1 MKPSLFVLFS
11 FLFLTFPLFSY
22 HDCLNDEN
30 ITEACIRELFKAN
43 EFALAASHID
53 KAEFASKTDSTIL
66 KIELFMKLAR
76 YDETEK
82 LINTLPNDIRN
93 TLYYKMILVKTFI
106 ARKRFNQALEIID
119 EIKSSYQIYYLFSD
133 LECIKG
139 DIALYRKQYDSA
151 IEFYDR
157 CLDAQD
163 NGAAAFNR
171 ILALEKNGEPQVT
184 FLKDYV
190 EYMDSYGSLSWKNQV
205 VERLVKLKKSKGVPN
220 SSSPYYVRWLSIMR
234 RENRLSQFFSD
245 EYMTLPYPANLE
257 IADYLMSKKRYSDAL
272 KMLDDA
278 VSKQTKAN
286 DAKYKL
292 VNKKYRV
299 LNQAGRETEAAD
311 FLLKSSD
318 EFAGT
323 QKDRMKFLSAL
334 VYFENGMAE
343 KSKEI
348 LGGIVAMKQNSKYFM
363 LSLYKLGLIYL
374 FEGNDLYA
382 FTMWSEFLLSEKMNY
397 DKFVD
402 GKGSYEAIT
411 GLTALLD
418 RINGYCA
425 ALSDVNFKCSVD
437 ENGISE
443 SVSSFISYYDFTYFH
458 IIERDEFKKKPDF
471 SNVSATSQK
480 WLANKAGTGATK
492 EEFIDSLGQ
501 LPPKI
506 KKREPA
512 FMIDLFLKA
521 DDFDGV
527 EFYVDMMRIYTSYN
541 EAKHAKNA
549 SSMKIPMPEAQII
562 DEFSSNYKDIL
573 SKIHLVYNKFF
584 KKTAK
589 VTSYYY
595 NQLSPDLTYSPHYGK
610 KEEWRLLYPT
620 PYLEVVLKLAGE
632 FNVPVQLIYS
642 IMRAE
647 TYYRESL
654 SSNVGALGLMQIM
667 PQTFEKISKFGGIK
681 IKDPMDPYDSMKA
694 SVWYLSKLLKRFDN
708 NLIAATAAYNAGPHN
723 VSDWISRYGGK
734 EAYLFVEMIP
744 FKETRDYVKKVMRF
758 YMIYS
763 YIYEDEF
770 FNVGLNGVY
779 DVNENR
785 DVVNF

>member
-1 MKPSLFVLFS
+1 MKPSFFLLFS
-11 FLFLTFPLFSY
+11 FLFTFPLFSY
-22 HDCLNDEN
+22 HDCLNDEK
-30 ITEACIRELFKAN
+30 ITEICIRELFRAN
-43 EFALAASHID
+43 EFSLAASHID
-53 KAEFASKTDSTIL
+53 KAEFASKTDYTIL
-66 KIELFMKLAR
+66 KTELFLKLAK

-82 LINTLPNDIRN
+82 LISSLPNDIKN
-93 TLYYKMILVKTFI
+93 TLYYKMILVKTFL

-119 EIKSSYQIYYLFSD
+119 EIKTSYPVYYLFGD
-133 LECIKG
+133 LECVKG

-171 ILALEKNGEPQVT
+171 ILALEKNSGPQAVL
-184 FLKDYV
+184 LKDYV
-190 EYMDSYGSLSWKNQV
+190 EYIDSYGSLSWKNQI
-205 VERLVKLKKSKGVPN
+205 VERLVRLKKNSNVPN
-220 SSSPYYVRWLSIMR
+220 SGSPYYVRWLSIMR
-234 RENRLSQFFSD
+234 RENKLSQFFND
-245 EYMTLPYPANLE
+245 EYIALPYPANLE
-257 IADYLMSKKRYSDAL
+257 TADYLVSVKRYSDAL
-272 KMLDDA
+272 KMLDEA
-278 VSKQTKAN
+278 ISKQTKVN
-286 DAKYKL
+286 DTKYKL
-292 VNKKYRV
+292 VNKKYRI
-299 LNQAGRETEAAD
+299 LNLAGRETEAAD
-311 FLLKSSD
+311 FLLKSSE
-318 EFAGT
+318 EFSGT
-323 QKDRMKFLSAL
+323 QKDRMKFLAAL
-334 VYFENGMAE
+334 VYFENGMSE

-348 LGGIVAMKQNSKYFM
+348 LGGIVSAGQTSKYFM

-382 FTMWSEFLLSEKMNY
+382 FTMWSEFLLSGKVNY
-397 DKFVD
+397 DKFID

-411 GLTALLD
+411 GLTSLLD

-425 ALSDVNFKCSVD
+425 ALSDMNFKCSVD
-437 ENGISE
+437 ENGIPE
-443 SVSSFISYYDFTYFH
+443 SVNSFISYYDFTYFH
-458 IIERDEFKKKPDF
+458 IIENEEFKKRPDF
-471 SNVSATSQK
+471 SNVSATSAK
-480 WLANKAGTGATK
+480 WLSNRVEIFASK
-492 EEFIDSLGQ
+492 EEFIEALAQ
-501 LPPKI
+501 LQAKI

-512 FMIDLFLKA
+512 VMIDIFLKA
-521 DDFDGV
+521 DNLDGV
-527 EFYVDMMRIYTSYN
+527 EFYVDMMRNYLTYN
-541 EAKHAKNA
+541 ESKHSKNA
-549 SSMKIPMPEAQII
+549 VAMKIKMPETEVF
-562 DEFSSNYKDIL
+562 DEFSSNYREIL

-584 KKTAK
+584 NKTAK

-595 NQLSPDLTYSPHYGK
+595 NQLSSELTYSPHYGK

-620 PYLEVVLKLAGE
+620 PYLEDVLKLAGE

-681 IKDPMDPYDSMKA
+681 IKDPMNPYDSMKA

-770 FNVGLNGVY
+770 FNVGLNGTY
-779 DVNENR
+779 NVNEMQ

>member
-30 ITEACIRELFKAN
+30 VTEACIRELFKAN

-234 RENRLSQFFSD
+234 RENRLSQFFTD
-245 EYMTLPYPANLE
+245 EYLTLPFPANLE
-257 IADYLMSKKRYSDAL
+257 IADYLISAKRYSDAL

-278 VSKQTKAN
+278 ISKQTKAN

-512 FMIDLFLKA
+512 QMIDLFLKA

-770 FNVGLNGVY
+770 FNVGLNGIY

>member
-1 MKPSLFVLFS
+1 MKPSIFVLFS
-11 FLFLTFPLFSY
+11 VLFLTFPLFSY
-22 HDCLNDEN
+22 NDCLNEEQ
-30 ITEACIRELFKAN
+30 ITENCIRDLFKAG

-53 KAEFASKTDSTIL
+53 KAEFASKTDYTIL
-66 KIELFMKLAR
+66 KIELLVKLAR

-82 LINTLPNDIRN
+82 LINSLPNDVKN
-93 TLYYKMILVKTFI
+93 TLYYKVMLVKTFA

-119 EIKSSYQIYYLFSD
+119 EIKSSYPLYYLFSD
-133 LECIKG
+133 LECLKG
-139 DIALYRKQYDSA
+139 DVALYRKQYDSA
-151 IEFYDR
+151 IEFYDK

-163 NGAAAFNR
+163 NGVAAFNR

-190 EYMDSYGSLSWKNQV
+190 EYMDSYGSLSWKSPIV
-205 VERLVKLKKSKGVPN
+205 DRLVKLKKNKGVPN

-234 RENRLSQFFSD
+234 RENKLSQFFTD
-245 EYMTLPYPANLE
+245 EYLTLPFPANLE
-257 IADYLMSKKRYSDAL
+257 IADYLISAKRYSDAL

-278 VSKQTKAN
+278 ISKQTKAN

-299 LNQAGRETEAAD
+299 LNQAGREIEAAD

-334 VYFENGMAE
+334 VYFENGMSE

-382 FTMWSEFLLSEKMNY
+382 FTMWSEFLLSEKINY

-402 GKGSYEAIT
+402 GKGSFEAIS

-471 SNVSATSQK
+471 SNVSSTSQK
-480 WLANKAGTGATK
+480 WISNKAEIGATK
-492 EEFIDSLGQ
+492 EEFIEAVSQ
-501 LPPKI
+501 LHPKI

-512 FMIDLFLKA
+512 FMIDIFLKA
-521 DDFDGV
+521 DDLDGV

-541 EAKHAKNA
+541 ESKHAKNA

-562 DEFSSNYKDIL
+562 DEFSSNYKEIL
-573 SKIHLVYNKFF
+573 SQIHLVYNKFF

-723 VSDWISRYGGK
+723 VSDWISRYGGR

-744 FKETRDYVKKVMRF
+744 YKETRDYVKKVMRF

-779 DVNENR
+779 DVNENK

>member
-1 MKPSLFVLFS
+1 MKPSIFVLFS
-11 FLFLTFPLFSY
+11 VLFLTFPLFSY
-22 HDCLNDEN
+22 NDCLNEEQ
-30 ITEACIRELFKAN
+30 ITENCIRDLFKAG

-53 KAEFASKTDSTIL
+53 KAEFASKTDYTIL
-66 KIELFMKLAR
+66 KIELLVKLAR

-82 LINTLPNDIRN
+82 LINSLPNDVKN
-93 TLYYKMILVKTFI
+93 TLYYKVMLVKTFA

-119 EIKSSYQIYYLFSD
+119 EIKSSYPLYYLFSD
-133 LECIKG
+133 LECLKG
-139 DIALYRKQYDSA
+139 DVALYRKQYDSA
-151 IEFYDR
+151 IEFYDK

-163 NGAAAFNR
+163 NGVAAFNR

-205 VERLVKLKKSKGVPN
+205 VERLVKLKKNKGVPN

-234 RENRLSQFFSD
+234 RENRLPQFFTD
-245 EYMTLPYPANLE
+245 EYLNLPFPANLE
-257 IADYLMSKKRYSDAL
+257 IADYLISAKRYSDAL

-278 VSKQTKAN
+278 IAKQTKAN

-299 LNQAGRETEAAD
+299 LNQAGREVEAAD

-334 VYFENGMAE
+334 VYFENGMSE

-402 GKGSYEAIT
+402 GKGSFEAIT

-471 SNVSATSQK
+471 SNVSSTSQK
-480 WLANKAGTGATK
+480 WISNKAEIGATK
-492 EEFIDSLGQ
+492 EEFIEAVSQ
-501 LPPKI
+501 LAPKI

-512 FMIDLFLKA
+512 VMIDLFLKA
-521 DDFDGV
+521 DDLDGV

-541 EAKHAKNA
+541 ESKHAKNA

-562 DEFSSNYKDIL
+562 DEFSSNYKEIL

-744 FKETRDYVKKVMRF
+744 YKETRDYVKKVMKF

>member
-11 FLFLTFPLFSY
+11 FLFFTFPLFSY

-53 KAEFASKTDSTIL
+53 KAEFASKTDATIL
-66 KIELFMKLAR
+66 KIELLLKLAR

-82 LINTLPNDIRN
+82 LINSLPNDIKN
-93 TLYYKMILVKTFI
+93 TLYYKVMLVKTFV

-139 DIALYRKQYDSA
+139 DIALYRKQYDAA

-163 NGAAAFNR
+163 NGVAAFNR

-184 FLKDYV
+184 FLKDYI
-190 EYMDSYGSLSWKNQV
+190 EYLDSYGSLSWKSPV
-205 VERLVKLKKSKGVPN
+205 VDRLVKLKKNKGVPN

-234 RENRLSQFFSD
+234 RENRLSQFFTD

-257 IADYLMSKKRYSDAL
+257 IADYLMTAKRYSDAL

-278 VSKQTKAN
+278 ISKQAKAN

-299 LNQAGRETEAAD
+299 LNQAGREIEAAD

-323 QKDRMKFLSAL
+323 QKDRMRFLSAL
-334 VYFENGMAE
+334 VYFENGMSE

-418 RINGYCA
+418 RINGFCA
-425 ALSDVNFKCSVD
+425 ALTDFNFQCSVD
-437 ENGISE
+437 ESGISE
-443 SVSSFISYYDFTYFH
+443 SVNSFISYYDFTYFH
-458 IIERDEFKKKPDF
+458 IIERDEFKKRPDF

-480 WLANKAGTGATK
+480 WLANKAEIGATK
-492 EEFIDSLGQ
+492 EEFIDSLSQ

-521 DDFDGV
+521 DDLDGV

-541 EAKHAKNA
+541 ESKHAKNA
-549 SSMKIPMPEAQII
+549 SSMRIPMPEAQIL
-562 DEFSSNYKDIL
+562 DEFLSNYREIL
-573 SKIHLVYNKFF
+573 SQIHLVYNKFF

-744 FKETRDYVKKVMRF
+744 YKETRDYVKKVMKF

-779 DVNENR
+779 DVNENS

>member
-1 MKPSLFVLFS
+1 MKPSFFVLFS

-30 ITEACIRELFKAN
+30 VTEACIRDLFKAG

-53 KAEFASKTDSTIL
+53 KAEFASKTDYTIL
-66 KIELFMKLAR
+66 KIELLVKLAR

-82 LINTLPNDIRN
+82 LINSLPNDVKN
-93 TLYYKMILVKTFI
+93 TLYYKVMLVKTFA

-119 EIKSSYQIYYLFSD
+119 EIKSSYPLYYLFSD
-133 LECIKG
+133 LECLKG
-139 DIALYRKQYDSA
+139 DVALYRKQYDSA
-151 IEFYDR
+151 IEFYDK

-163 NGAAAFNR
+163 NGVAAFNR

-205 VERLVKLKKSKGVPN
+205 VERLVKLKKNKGVPN

-234 RENRLSQFFSD
+234 RENRLPQFFTD
-245 EYMTLPYPANLE
+245 EYLNLPFPANLE
-257 IADYLMSKKRYSDAL
+257 IADYLISAKRYSDAL

-278 VSKQTKAN
+278 ISKQTKAN

-299 LNQAGRETEAAD
+299 LNQAGREVEAAD

-334 VYFENGMAE
+334 VYFENGMSE

-382 FTMWSEFLLSEKMNY
+382 FTMWSEFLLSEKINY

-402 GKGSYEAIT
+402 GKGSFEAIS

-471 SNVSATSQK
+471 SNVSSTSQK
-480 WLANKAGTGATK
+480 WISNKAEIGATK
-492 EEFIDSLGQ
+492 EEFIEAVSQ
-501 LPPKI
+501 LHPKI

-512 FMIDLFLKA
+512 FMIDIFLKA
-521 DDFDGV
+521 DDLDGV

-541 EAKHAKNA
+541 ESKHAKNA

-562 DEFSSNYKDIL
+562 DEFSSNYKEIL

-744 FKETRDYVKKVMRF
+744 YKETRDYVKKVMRF

-779 DVNENR
+779 DVNENK

>member
-1 MKPSLFVLFS
+1 MKPSNFLLLS

-22 HDCLNDEN
+22 NDCLNDEK
-30 ITEACIRELFKAN
+30 ISEVCIRELFKAN
-43 EFALAASHID
+43 EFSLAASHID

-82 LINTLPNDIRN
+82 LINSLPNDVKN
-93 TLYYKMILVKTFI
+93 TLYYKMILVKTFVS
-106 ARKRFNQALEIID
+106 RKRFNQALEIID
-119 EIKSSYQIYYLFSD
+119 EIKSSYPVYYLFSD
-133 LECIKG
+133 LECVKG

-151 IEFYDR
+151 IEFYDK

-163 NGAAAFNR
+163 NGAAAYNR
-171 ILALEKNGEPQVT
+171 ILALEKNGEPQVA

-190 EYMDSYGSLSWKNQV
+190 EYIDSYGSLSWKPQI
-205 VERLVKLKKSKGVPN
+205 VERLVKLKKTKGVPN

-245 EYMTLPYPANLE
+245 EYLTLPHPANLE
-257 IADYLMSKKRYSDAL
+257 IADYLVAAKRYSDAL
-272 KMLDDA
+272 KMLDEA
-278 VSKQTKAN
+278 LAKQTKAN

-292 VNKKYRV
+292 VNKKYRI
-299 LNQAGRETEAAD
+299 LNQAGREVEAAD
-311 FLLKSSD
+311 FLLKSSE

-334 VYFENGMAE
+334 VYFENGMSE

-348 LGGIVAMKQNSKYFM
+348 LSGIVSEKQNSKYFM

-382 FTMWSEFLLSEKMNY
+382 FTMWSEFLLSEKINY

-402 GKGSYEAIT
+402 GKGSFEAIA
-411 GLTALLD
+411 GLTSLLD

-425 ALSDVNFKCSVD
+425 ALTDVNFKCSVD

-458 IIERDEFKKKPDF
+458 IIERDEFKKNPDF

-480 WLANKAGTGATK
+480 WLANRVENSATK
-492 EEFIDSLGQ
+492 EEFIETLAQ
-501 LPPKI
+501 LHPKI

-521 DDFDGV
+521 DDLDGV

-541 EAKHAKNA
+541 EAKHSKNA
-549 SSMKIPMPEAQII
+549 ASMKIPMPEAQII
-562 DEFSSNYKDIL
+562 DEFSSNYREIL

-589 VTSYYY
+589 ITSYYY
-595 NQLSPDLTYSPHYGK
+595 NQLNADLTYSPHYGK

-744 FKETRDYVKKVMRF
+744 YKETRDYVKKVMRF

-779 DVNENR
+779 DVNENK

>member
-30 ITEACIRELFKAN
+30 VTEACIRELFKAN

-299 LNQAGRETEAAD
+299 LNQAGREVEAAD
-311 FLLKSSD
+311 FLLKSSED
-318 EFAGT
+318 FAGT
-323 QKDRMKFLSAL
+323 QKDRMKFLAAL

-480 WLANKAGTGATK
+480 WLANKAETGATK

>member
-1 MKPSLFVLFS
+1 MKPSVFFLLS
-11 FLFLTFPLFSY
+11 ILFLTFPIFSY
-22 HDCLNDEN
+22 NDCLNEEQ
-30 ITEACIRELFKAN
+30 ITENCIRELFKAN

-53 KAEFASKTDSTIL
+53 KAEFASKTDQTIL
-66 KIELFMKLAR
+66 RIELFMKLAR

-82 LINTLPNDIRN
+82 LINSLPNDVRN
-93 TLYYKMILVKTFI
+93 TLYYKVMLVKTFA

-119 EIKSSYQIYYLFSD
+119 EIKSSYPVYYLFSD
-133 LECIKG
+133 LECLKG
-139 DIALYRKQYDSA
+139 DIALYRRQYDSA

-171 ILALEKNGEPQVT
+171 ILALEKNGEPQVA

-205 VERLVKLKKSKGVPN
+205 VERLVKLKKNKGVPN

-245 EYMTLPYPANLE
+245 EYLNLTFPANLE
-257 IADYLMSKKRYSDAL
+257 IADYLISAKRYSDAL

-278 VSKQTKAN
+278 ISKQTKAN

-292 VNKKYRV
+292 VNKKYRA
-299 LNQAGRETEAAD
+299 LNRAGREIEAAD

-348 LGGIVAMKQNSKYFM
+348 LGGIVEMKQNSKYFL

-402 GKGSYEAIT
+402 GRGSYEAIT

-425 ALSDVNFKCSVD
+425 ALSDMNFKCSVD
-437 ENGISE
+437 ENGIPE
-443 SVSSFISYYDFTYFH
+443 SVNSFISYYDFTYFH

-480 WLANKAGTGATK
+480 WLANKAETSATK
-492 EEFIDSLGQ
+492 EEFIEALSQ
-501 LPPKI
+501 LAPKI

-512 FMIDLFLKA
+512 QMIDLFLKA
-521 DDFDGV
+521 DDLDGV

-541 EAKHAKNA
+541 ESKHAKNA
-549 SSMKIPMPEAQII
+549 SSMRIAMPEAQVL
-562 DEFSSNYKDIL
+562 DEFLSNYREIL

-584 KKTAK
+584 NKTAK

-610 KEEWRLLYPT
+610 KEDWRLLYPT
-620 PYLEVVLKLAGE
+620 PYLDVVLKLAGE

-681 IKDPMDPYDSMKA
+681 IKDPMNPYDSMKA
-694 SVWYLSKLLKRFDN
+694 SIWYLSKLLKRFDN

-734 EAYLFVEMIP
+734 EAYLFVEMI
-744 FKETRDYVKKVMRF
+744 
-758 YMIYS
+758 
-763 YIYEDEF
+763 
-770 FNVGLNGVY
+770 
-779 DVNENR
+779 
-785 DVVNF
+785 

>member
-1 MKPSLFVLFS
+1 MKLSNFLLFS
-11 FLFLTFPLFSY
+11 FLFFTFPLFSY

-30 ITEACIRELFKAN
+30 VTEACIRELFKAN

-53 KAEFASKTDSTIL
+53 NAEFASKTDSTIL

-82 LINTLPNDIRN
+82 LINSLPNDVKN
-93 TLYYKMILVKTFI
+93 TLYYKMILVKTFV

-163 NGAAAFNR
+163 NGAAAYNR
-171 ILALEKNGEPQVT
+171 ILALEKNSEPQVA

-190 EYMDSYGSLSWKNQV
+190 EYIDSYGSLSWKAPV

-234 RENRLSQFFSD
+234 RENKLSQFFND
-245 EYMTLPYPANLE
+245 DYLTLSYPANLE
-257 IADYLMSKKRYSDAL
+257 IADYLITAKRYSDAL
-272 KMLDDA
+272 KMLDEA
-278 VSKQTKAN
+278 VSKQQKAN
-286 DAKYKL
+286 EAKYKL

-299 LNQAGRETEAAD
+299 LNQAGREIEAAD
-311 FLLKSSD
+311 FMLRSSE
-318 EFAGT
+318 EFTGT
-323 QKDRMKFLSAL
+323 QKDRMKFLAAL
-334 VYFENGMAE
+334 VYFENGMSE

-348 LGGIVAMKQNSKYFM
+348 LGGIVAMRQNSKYF
-363 LSLYKLGLIYL
+363 LLALYKLGLIYL
-374 FEGNDLYA
+374 FEENELYA
-382 FTMWSEFLLSEKMNY
+382 CTMWSEFLLSEKVNC
-397 DKFVD
+397 DKFID

-411 GLTALLD
+411 GLAALLD

-425 ALSDVNFKCSVD
+425 ALTDLNFKCSVD
-437 ENGISE
+437 ESGISE
-443 SVSSFISYYDFTYFH
+443 KVNSVISYYDFTYFH
-458 IIERDEFKKKPDF
+458 IIESDEFKKKPDF
-471 SNVSATSQK
+471 DNVSATSQK
-480 WLANKAGTGATK
+480 WLANKAEIGATK
-492 EEFIDSLGQ
+492 DEFIEVLSQ
-501 LPPKI
+501 LAPKI

-512 FMIDLFLKA
+512 QMIDLFLKA
-521 DDFDGV
+521 DDLDGV

-562 DEFSSNYKDIL
+562 DEFLSNYREIL
-573 SKIHLVYNKFF
+573 SNIHLVYNKFF

-610 KEEWRLLYPT
+610 KEDWRLLYPT
-620 PYLEVVLKLAGE
+620 PYLEDVLKLAGE

-681 IKDPMDPYDSMKA
+681 IKDPMNPYDSMKA

-723 VSDWISRYGGK
+723 VSDWISRYGGRD
-734 EAYLFVEMIP
+734 AYLFVEMIP
-744 FKETRDYVKKVMRF
+744 YKETRDYVKKVMRF

-770 FNVGLNGVY
+770 FNVGLNGTY
-779 DVNENR
+779 DVNENH

>member
-1 MKPSLFVLFS
+1 MKPSIFVLFS
-11 FLFLTFPLFSY
+11 LLFLTFPLFSY
-22 HDCLNDEN
+22 NDCLNEEQ
-30 ITEACIRELFKAN
+30 ITENCIRDLFKAG

-53 KAEFASKTDSTIL
+53 KAEFASKTDYTIL
-66 KIELFMKLAR
+66 KIELLVKLAR

-82 LINTLPNDIRN
+82 LINSLPNDVKN
-93 TLYYKMILVKTFI
+93 TLYYKVMLVKTFA

-119 EIKSSYQIYYLFSD
+119 EIKSSYPLYYLFSD
-133 LECIKG
+133 LECLKG
-139 DIALYRKQYDSA
+139 DVALYRKQYDSA
-151 IEFYDR
+151 IEFYDK

-163 NGAAAFNR
+163 NGVAAFNR

-205 VERLVKLKKSKGVPN
+205 VERLVKLKKNKGVPN

-234 RENRLSQFFSD
+234 RENRLPQFFTD
-245 EYMTLPYPANLE
+245 EYLNLPFPANLE
-257 IADYLMSKKRYSDAL
+257 IADYLISAKRYSDAL

-278 VSKQTKAN
+278 IAKQTKAN

-299 LNQAGRETEAAD
+299 LNQAGREVEAAD

-334 VYFENGMAE
+334 VYFENGMSE

-402 GKGSYEAIT
+402 GKGSFEAIT

-471 SNVSATSQK
+471 SNVSSTSQK
-480 WLANKAGTGATK
+480 WISNKAEIGATK
-492 EEFIDSLGQ
+492 EEFIEAVSQ
-501 LPPKI
+501 LAPKI

-512 FMIDLFLKA
+512 VMIDLFLKA
-521 DDFDGV
+521 DDLDGV

-541 EAKHAKNA
+541 ESKHAKNA

-562 DEFSSNYKDIL
+562 DEFSSNYKEIL

-744 FKETRDYVKKVMRF
+744 YKETRDYVKKVMKF

>member
-30 ITEACIRELFKAN
+30 VTEACIRELFKAN

-299 LNQAGRETEAAD
+299 LNQAGREVEAAD
-311 FLLKSSD
+311 FLLKSSED
-318 EFAGT
+318 FAGT
-323 QKDRMKFLSAL
+323 QKDRMKFLAAL

-471 SNVSATSQK
+471 SNVLATSQK
-480 WLANKAGTGATK
+480 WLANKAETGATK

>member
-1 MKPSLFVLFS
+1 MKPSNFLLLS

-22 HDCLNDEN
+22 NDCLNDEK
-30 ITEACIRELFKAN
+30 ISEVCIRELFKAN
-43 EFALAASHID
+43 EFSLAASHID

-82 LINTLPNDIRN
+82 LISSLPNDVKN
-93 TLYYKMILVKTFI
+93 TLYYKMILVKTFV

-119 EIKSSYQIYYLFSD
+119 EIKSSYPVYYLFSD
-133 LECIKG
+133 LECVKG

-151 IEFYDR
+151 IEFYDK

-163 NGAAAFNR
+163 NGAAAYNR
-171 ILALEKNGEPQVT
+171 ILALEKNGEPQVA

-190 EYMDSYGSLSWKNQV
+190 EYIDSYGSLSWKPQI
-205 VERLVKLKKSKGVPN
+205 VERLVKLKKNKGVPN

-245 EYMTLPYPANLE
+245 EYLTLPHPANLE
-257 IADYLMSKKRYSDAL
+257 IADYLVAAKRYSDAL
-272 KMLDDA
+272 KMLDEA
-278 VSKQTKAN
+278 LAKQAKAN

-292 VNKKYRV
+292 VNKKYRI
-299 LNQAGRETEAAD
+299 LNQAGREVEAAD
-311 FLLKSSD
+311 FLLKSSE

-334 VYFENGMAE
+334 VYFENGMSE

-348 LGGIVAMKQNSKYFM
+348 LSGIVSEKQNSKYFM

-382 FTMWSEFLLSEKMNY
+382 FTMWSEFLLSEKINY

-402 GKGSYEAIT
+402 GKGSFEAIA
-411 GLTALLD
+411 GLTSLLD

-425 ALSDVNFKCSVD
+425 ALTDVNFKCSVD

-458 IIERDEFKKKPDF
+458 IIERDEFKKNPDF

-480 WLANKAGTGATK
+480 WLANRVENSATK
-492 EEFIDSLGQ
+492 EEFIETLAQ
-501 LPPKI
+501 LHPKI

-521 DDFDGV
+521 DDLDGV

-541 EAKHAKNA
+541 EAKHSKNA
-549 SSMKIPMPEAQII
+549 ASMKIPMPEAQII
-562 DEFSSNYKDIL
+562 DEFSSNYREIL

-589 VTSYYY
+589 ITSYYY
-595 NQLSPDLTYSPHYGK
+595 NQLNADLTYSPHYGK

-779 DVNENR
+779 DVNENK

>member
-11 FLFLTFPLFSY
+11 FLFFTFPLFSY

-30 ITEACIRELFKAN
+30 VTEACIRELFKAN

-53 KAEFASKTDSTIL
+53 KAEFASKTDAAIL

-82 LINTLPNDIRN
+82 LISALPNDVKN

-119 EIKSSYQIYYLFSD
+119 EIKSSYPVYYLFSD
-133 LECIKG
+133 LECVKG

-163 NGAAAFNR
+163 NGAAAYNR
-171 ILALEKNGEPQVT
+171 ILALEKNGEPQAA

-190 EYMDSYGSLSWKNQV
+190 EYIDSYGSLSWKPQI
-205 VERLVKLKKSKGVPN
+205 VERLVKLKKTKGVPN

-245 EYMTLPYPANLE
+245 EYLTLPHPANLE
-257 IADYLMSKKRYSDAL
+257 IADYLVAAKRYSDAL
-272 KMLDDA
+272 KMLDEA
-278 VSKQTKAN
+278 LAKQTKAN

-292 VNKKYRV
+292 VNKKYRI
-299 LNQAGRETEAAD
+299 LNQAGREVEAAD

-334 VYFENGMAE
+334 VYFENGMSE

-348 LGGIVAMKQNSKYFM
+348 LSGIVEAKQNSKYFM
-363 LSLYKLGLIYL
+363 LALYKLGLIYL

-382 FTMWSEFLLSEKMNY
+382 FTMWSEFLLSEKVNY

-402 GKGSYEAIT
+402 GKGSFEAIT
-411 GLTALLD
+411 GLTSLLD

-425 ALSDVNFKCSVD
+425 ALTDVNFKCSVD

-480 WLANKAGTGATK
+480 WLANRVENSATK
-492 EEFIDSLGQ
+492 EEFIEALAQ
-501 LPPKI
+501 LQPKI

-512 FMIDLFLKA
+512 QMIDLFLKA

-549 SSMKIPMPEAQII
+549 ASMKVPMPEAQVI

-589 VTSYYY
+589 ITSYYY
-595 NQLSPDLTYSPHYGK
+595 NQLNADLTYSPHYGK

-779 DVNENR
+779 DVNENK

>member
-1 MKPSLFVLFS
+1 MKPSFFLLFS
-11 FLFLTFPLFSY
+11 FLFTFPLFSY
-22 HDCLNDEN
+22 HDCLNDEK
-30 ITEACIRELFKAN
+30 ITEICIRELFKAN
-43 EFALAASHID
+43 EFSLAASHID
-53 KAEFASKTDSTIL
+53 KAEFASKTDYTIL
-66 KIELFMKLAR
+66 KTELFLKLAK

-82 LINTLPNDIRN
+82 LISSLPNDIKN
-93 TLYYKMILVKTFI
+93 TLYYKMILVKTFL

-119 EIKSSYQIYYLFSD
+119 EIKTSYPVYYLFGD
-133 LECIKG
+133 LECVKG

-171 ILALEKNGEPQVT
+171 ILALEKNGGPQAVL
-184 FLKDYV
+184 LKDYV
-190 EYMDSYGSLSWKNQV
+190 EYIDSYGSLSWKNQI
-205 VERLVKLKKSKGVPN
+205 VERLVRLKKNSNVPN
-220 SSSPYYVRWLSIMR
+220 SGSPYYVRWLSIMR
-234 RENRLSQFFSD
+234 RENKLSQFFND
-245 EYMTLPYPANLE
+245 EYIALPYPANLE
-257 IADYLMSKKRYSDAL
+257 TADYLVSVKRYSDAL
-272 KMLDDA
+272 KMLDEA
-278 VSKQTKAN
+278 ILKQMKAN
-286 DAKYKL
+286 DTKYKL

-299 LNQAGRETEAAD
+299 LNLAGRETEAAD
-311 FLLKSSD
+311 FLLKSSED
-318 EFAGT
+318 FSGT
-323 QKDRMKFLSAL
+323 QKDRMKFLAAL
-334 VYFENGMAE
+334 VYFENGMSE

-348 LGGIVAMKQNSKYFM
+348 LGGIVSAGQTSKYFM

-382 FTMWSEFLLSEKMNY
+382 FTMWSEFLLSEKVNY
-397 DKFVD
+397 DKFID

-411 GLTALLD
+411 GLTSLLD

-425 ALSDVNFKCSVD
+425 ALSDMNFKCSVD
-437 ENGISE
+437 ENGIPE
-443 SVSSFISYYDFTYFH
+443 SVNSFISYYDFTYFH
-458 IIERDEFKKKPDF
+458 IIENEEFKKRPDF
-471 SNVSATSQK
+471 SNVSATSAK
-480 WLANKAGTGATK
+480 WLSNRVEISASK
-492 EEFIDSLGQ
+492 EEFIEALAQ
-501 LPPKI
+501 LQAKI
-506 KKREPA
+506 KKREPSV
-512 FMIDLFLKA
+512 MIDVFLKA
-521 DDFDGV
+521 DNLDGV
-527 EFYVDMMRIYTSYN
+527 EFYVDMMRNYLTYN
-541 EAKHAKNA
+541 ESKHSKNA
-549 SSMKIPMPEAQII
+549 VAMKIKMPETEVF
-562 DEFSSNYKDIL
+562 DEFSSNYREIL

-584 KKTAK
+584 NKTAK

-595 NQLSPDLTYSPHYGK
+595 NQLSSDLTYSPHYGK

-620 PYLEVVLKLAGE
+620 PYLEDVLKLAGE

-681 IKDPMDPYDSMKA
+681 IKDPMNPYDSMKA

-770 FNVGLNGVY
+770 FNVGLNGTY
-779 DVNENR
+779 NVNEMQ

>member
-11 FLFLTFPLFSY
+11 LLFLTFRLFSY
-22 HDCLNDEN
+22 NDCLNEEQ
-30 ITEACIRELFKAN
+30 ITENCIRDLFKAN

-53 KAEFASKTDSTIL
+53 KAEFASKTDYTIL
-66 KIELFMKLAR
+66 KIELLVKLAR

-82 LINTLPNDIRN
+82 LINSLPNDVKN
-93 TLYYKMILVKTFI
+93 TLYYKVMLVKTFA

-119 EIKSSYQIYYLFSD
+119 EIKSSYPLYYLFSD
-133 LECIKG
+133 LECLKG
-139 DIALYRKQYDSA
+139 DVALYRKQYDSA
-151 IEFYDR
+151 IEFYDK

-163 NGAAAFNR
+163 NGVAAFNR

-205 VERLVKLKKSKGVPN
+205 VERLVKLKKNKGVPN

-234 RENRLSQFFSD
+234 RENRLPQFFTD
-245 EYMTLPYPANLE
+245 EYLNLPFPANLE
-257 IADYLMSKKRYSDAL
+257 IADYLISAKRYSDAL

-278 VSKQTKAN
+278 ISKQTKAN

-299 LNQAGRETEAAD
+299 LNQAGREVEAAD

-334 VYFENGMAE
+334 VYFENGMSE

-348 LGGIVAMKQNSKYFM
+348 LDGIVAMKQNSKYFM

-382 FTMWSEFLLSEKMNY
+382 FTMWSEFLLSEKINY

-402 GKGSYEAIT
+402 GKGSFEAIS

-471 SNVSATSQK
+471 SNVSSTSQK
-480 WLANKAGTGATK
+480 WISNKAEIGATK
-492 EEFIDSLGQ
+492 EEFIEAVSQ
-501 LPPKI
+501 LHPKI

-512 FMIDLFLKA
+512 FMIDIFLKA
-521 DDFDGV
+521 DDLDGV

-541 EAKHAKNA
+541 ESKHAKNA

-562 DEFSSNYKDIL
+562 DEFSSNYKEIL

-744 FKETRDYVKKVMRF
+744 YKETRDYVKKVMKF

-779 DVNENR
+779 DVNENK

>member
-1 MKPSLFVLFS
+1 MKPSNFLLLS

-22 HDCLNDEN
+22 NDCLNDEK
-30 ITEACIRELFKAN
+30 ISEVCIRELFKAN
-43 EFALAASHID
+43 EFSLAASHID

-82 LINTLPNDIRN
+82 LISSLPNDVKN
-93 TLYYKMILVKTFI
+93 TLYYKMILVKTFVS
-106 ARKRFNQALEIID
+106 RKRFNQALEIID
-119 EIKSSYQIYYLFSD
+119 EIKSSYPVYYLFSD
-133 LECIKG
+133 LECVKG

-151 IEFYDR
+151 IEFYDK

-163 NGAAAFNR
+163 NGAAAYNR
-171 ILALEKNGEPQVT
+171 ILALEKNGEPQVA

-190 EYMDSYGSLSWKNQV
+190 EYIDSYGSLSWKPQI
-205 VERLVKLKKSKGVPN
+205 VERLVKLKKTKGVPN

-245 EYMTLPYPANLE
+245 EYLTLPHPANLE
-257 IADYLMSKKRYSDAL
+257 IADYLVAAKRYSDAL
-272 KMLDDA
+272 KMLDEA
-278 VSKQTKAN
+278 LAKQTKAN

-292 VNKKYRV
+292 VNKKYRI
-299 LNQAGRETEAAD
+299 LNQAGREVEAAD
-311 FLLKSSD
+311 FLLKSSE

-334 VYFENGMAE
+334 VYFENGMSE

-348 LGGIVAMKQNSKYFM
+348 LSGIVSEKQNSKYFM

-382 FTMWSEFLLSEKMNY
+382 FTMWSEFLLSEKINY

-402 GKGSYEAIT
+402 GKGSFEAIA
-411 GLTALLD
+411 GLTSLLD

-425 ALSDVNFKCSVD
+425 ALTDVNFKCSVD

-458 IIERDEFKKKPDF
+458 IIERDEFKKNPDF

-480 WLANKAGTGATK
+480 WLANRVENSATK
-492 EEFIDSLGQ
+492 EEFIETLAQ
-501 LPPKI
+501 LHPKI

-521 DDFDGV
+521 DDLDGV

-541 EAKHAKNA
+541 EAKHSKNA
-549 SSMKIPMPEAQII
+549 ASMKIPMPEAQII
-562 DEFSSNYKDIL
+562 DEFSSNYREIL

-589 VTSYYY
+589 ITSYYY
-595 NQLSPDLTYSPHYGK
+595 NQLNADLTYSPHYGK

-779 DVNENR
+779 DVNENK

>member
-30 ITEACIRELFKAN
+30 VTEACIRELFKAN

-205 VERLVKLKKSKGVPN
+205 VERLVKLKKNKGVPN

-245 EYMTLPYPANLE
+245 EYLTLPHPANLE
-257 IADYLMSKKRYSDAL
+257 IADYLVAAKRYSDAL
-272 KMLDDA
+272 KMLDEA
-278 VSKQTKAN
+278 LSKQTKAN

-292 VNKKYRV
+292 VNKKYRI
-299 LNQAGRETEAAD
+299 LNQAGREVEAAD

-334 VYFENGMAE
+334 VYFENGMSE

-402 GKGSYEAIT
+402 GRGSFEAIT

-480 WLANKAGTGATK
+480 WLANKAETGATK

-512 FMIDLFLKA
+512 QMIDLFLKA

-744 FKETRDYVKKVMRF
+744 YKETRDYVKKVMRF

>member
-30 ITEACIRELFKAN
+30 VTEACIRELFKAN

-53 KAEFASKTDSTIL
+53 KAEFASKTDFTIL

-82 LINTLPNDIRN
+82 LISALPNDVKN

-119 EIKSSYQIYYLFSD
+119 EIKSSYPVYYLFSD
-133 LECIKG
+133 LECVKG

-163 NGAAAFNR
+163 NGAAAYNR
-171 ILALEKNGEPQVT
+171 ILALEKNGEPQVA

-190 EYMDSYGSLSWKNQV
+190 EYIDSYGSLSWKPQI
-205 VERLVKLKKSKGVPN
+205 VERLVKLKKTKSVPN

-234 RENRLSQFFSD
+234 RENKLSQFFSD
-245 EYMTLPYPANLE
+245 EYLTLPHPANLE
-257 IADYLMSKKRYSDAL
+257 IADYLVAAKRYSDAL
-272 KMLDDA
+272 KMLDEA
-278 VSKQTKAN
+278 LAKQTKAN

-292 VNKKYRV
+292 VNKKYRI
-299 LNQAGRETEAAD
+299 LNQAGREVEAAD

-334 VYFENGMAE
+334 VYFENGMSE

-348 LGGIVAMKQNSKYFM
+348 LSGIVEAKQNSKYFM
-363 LSLYKLGLIYL
+363 LALYKLGLIYL

-382 FTMWSEFLLSEKMNY
+382 FTMWSEFLLSEKVNC

-480 WLANKAGTGATK
+480 WLANRVENSATK
-492 EEFIDSLGQ
+492 EEFIETLAQ
-501 LPPKI
+501 LQPKI

-549 SSMKIPMPEAQII
+549 TSMKVPMPEAQII
-562 DEFSSNYKDIL
+562 DEFSSNYKEIL

-589 VTSYYY
+589 ITSYYY
-595 NQLSPDLTYSPHYGK
+595 NQLNADLTYSPHYGK

-744 FKETRDYVKKVMRF
+744 YKETRDYVKKVMRF

-779 DVNENR
+779 DVNENK

>member
-1 MKPSLFVLFS
+1 MKPSFFLLFS
-11 FLFLTFPLFSY
+11 FLFTFPLFSY
-22 HDCLNDEN
+22 HDCLNDEK
-30 ITEACIRELFKAN
+30 ITEICIRELFRAN
-43 EFALAASHID
+43 EFSLAASHID
-53 KAEFASKTDSTIL
+53 KAEFASKTDYTIL
-66 KIELFMKLAR
+66 KTELFLKLAK

-82 LINTLPNDIRN
+82 LISSLPNDIKN
-93 TLYYKMILVKTFI
+93 TLYYKMILVKTFL

-119 EIKSSYQIYYLFSD
+119 EIKTSYPVYYLFGD
-133 LECIKG
+133 LECVKG

-171 ILALEKNGEPQVT
+171 ILALEKNGGPQAVL
-184 FLKDYV
+184 LKDYV
-190 EYMDSYGSLSWKNQV
+190 EYIDSYGSLSWKNQI
-205 VERLVKLKKSKGVPN
+205 VERLVRLKKNSNVPN
-220 SSSPYYVRWLSIMR
+220 SGSPYYVRWLSIMR
-234 RENRLSQFFSD
+234 RENKLSQFFND
-245 EYMTLPYPANLE
+245 EYIALPYPANLE
-257 IADYLMSKKRYSDAL
+257 TADYLVSVKRYSDAL
-272 KMLDDA
+272 KMLDEA
-278 VSKQTKAN
+278 ISKQMKAN
-286 DAKYKL
+286 DTKYKL

-299 LNQAGRETEAAD
+299 LNLAGRETEAAD
-311 FLLKSSD
+311 FLLKSSED
-318 EFAGT
+318 FSGT
-323 QKDRMKFLSAL
+323 QKDRMKFLAAL
-334 VYFENGMAE
+334 VYFENGMSE

-348 LGGIVAMKQNSKYFM
+348 LGGIVSAGQTSKYFM

-382 FTMWSEFLLSEKMNY
+382 FTMWSEFLLSEKVNY
-397 DKFVD
+397 DKFID

-411 GLTALLD
+411 GLTSLLD

-425 ALSDVNFKCSVD
+425 ALSDMNFKCSVD
-437 ENGISE
+437 ENGIPE
-443 SVSSFISYYDFTYFH
+443 SVNSFISYYDFTYFH
-458 IIERDEFKKKPDF
+458 IIENEEFKKRPDF
-471 SNVSATSQK
+471 SNVSATSAK
-480 WLANKAGTGATK
+480 WLSNRVEISASK
-492 EEFIDSLGQ
+492 EEFIEALAQ
-501 LPPKI
+501 LQAKI

-512 FMIDLFLKA
+512 VMIDVFLKA
-521 DDFDGV
+521 DNLDGV
-527 EFYVDMMRIYTSYN
+527 EFYVDMMRNYLTYN
-541 EAKHAKNA
+541 ESKHSKNA
-549 SSMKIPMPEAQII
+549 VAMKIKMPETEVF
-562 DEFSSNYKDIL
+562 DEFSSNYREIL

-584 KKTAK
+584 NKTAK

-595 NQLSPDLTYSPHYGK
+595 NQLSSDLTYSPHYGK

-620 PYLEVVLKLAGE
+620 PYLEDVLKLAGE

-681 IKDPMDPYDSMKA
+681 IKDPMNPYDSMKA

-758 YMIYS
+758 YMLYS

-770 FNVGLNGVY
+770 FNVGLNGTY
-779 DVNENR
+779 NVNEMQ

>member
-1 MKPSLFVLFS
+1 MKLSFFLLFS
-11 FLFLTFPLFSY
+11 FLFTFPLFSY
-22 HDCLNDEN
+22 HDCLNDEK
-30 ITEACIRELFKAN
+30 ITEICIRELFRAN
-43 EFALAASHID
+43 EFSLAASHID
-53 KAEFASKTDSTIL
+53 KAEFASKTDYTIL
-66 KIELFMKLAR
+66 KTELFLKLAK

-82 LINTLPNDIRN
+82 LISSLPNDIKN
-93 TLYYKMILVKTFI
+93 TLYYKMILVKTFL

-119 EIKSSYQIYYLFSD
+119 EIKTSYPVYYLFGD
-133 LECIKG
+133 LECVKG

-171 ILALEKNGEPQVT
+171 ILALEKNGGPQAVL
-184 FLKDYV
+184 LKDYV
-190 EYMDSYGSLSWKNQV
+190 EYIDSYGSLSWKNQI
-205 VERLVKLKKSKGVPN
+205 VERLVRLKKNSNVPN
-220 SSSPYYVRWLSIMR
+220 SGSPYYVRWLSIMR
-234 RENRLSQFFSD
+234 RENKLSQFFND
-245 EYMTLPYPANLE
+245 EYIALPYPANLE
-257 IADYLMSKKRYSDAL
+257 TADYLVSVKRYSDAL
-272 KMLDDA
+272 KMLDEA
-278 VSKQTKAN
+278 ISKQMKAN
-286 DAKYKL
+286 DTKYKL

-299 LNQAGRETEAAD
+299 LNLAGRETEAAD
-311 FLLKSSD
+311 FLLKSSED
-318 EFAGT
+318 FSGT
-323 QKDRMKFLSAL
+323 QQDRMKFLAAL
-334 VYFENGMAE
+334 VYFENGMSE

-348 LGGIVAMKQNSKYFM
+348 LGGIVSAGQTSKYFM

-382 FTMWSEFLLSEKMNY
+382 FTMWSEFLLSEKVNY
-397 DKFVD
+397 DKFID

-411 GLTALLD
+411 GLTSLLD

-425 ALSDVNFKCSVD
+425 ALSDMNFKCSVD
-437 ENGISE
+437 ENGIPE
-443 SVSSFISYYDFTYFH
+443 SVNSFISYYDFTYFH
-458 IIERDEFKKKPDF
+458 IIENEEFKKRPDF
-471 SNVSATSQK
+471 SNVSATSAK
-480 WLANKAGTGATK
+480 WLSNRVEISASK
-492 EEFIDSLGQ
+492 EEFIEALAQ
-501 LPPKI
+501 LQAKI
-506 KKREPA
+506 KKREPSV
-512 FMIDLFLKA
+512 MIDVFLKA
-521 DDFDGV
+521 DNLDGV
-527 EFYVDMMRIYTSYN
+527 EFYVDMMRNYLTYN
-541 EAKHAKNA
+541 ESKHSKNA
-549 SSMKIPMPEAQII
+549 VAMKIKMPETEIF
-562 DEFSSNYKDIL
+562 DEFSSNYREIL

-584 KKTAK
+584 NKTAK

-595 NQLSPDLTYSPHYGK
+595 NQLSSDLTYSPHYGK

-620 PYLEVVLKLAGE
+620 PYLEDVLKLAGE

-681 IKDPMDPYDSMKA
+681 IKDPMNPYDSMKA

-770 FNVGLNGVY
+770 FNVGLNGTY
-779 DVNENR
+779 NVNEMQ

>member
-11 FLFLTFPLFSY
+11 LLFLTFRLFSY
-22 HDCLNDEN
+22 NDCLNEEQ
-30 ITEACIRELFKAN
+30 ITENCIRDLFKAG

-53 KAEFASKTDSTIL
+53 KAEFASKTDYTIL
-66 KIELFMKLAR
+66 KIELLVKLAR

-82 LINTLPNDIRN
+82 LINSLPNDVKN
-93 TLYYKMILVKTFI
+93 TLYYKVMLVKTFA

-119 EIKSSYQIYYLFSD
+119 EIKSSYPLYYLFSD
-133 LECIKG
+133 LECLKG
-139 DIALYRKQYDSA
+139 DVALYRKQYDSA
-151 IEFYDR
+151 IEFYDK

-163 NGAAAFNR
+163 NGVAAFNR

-205 VERLVKLKKSKGVPN
+205 VERLVKLKKNKGVPN

-234 RENRLSQFFSD
+234 RENRLPQFFTD
-245 EYMTLPYPANLE
+245 EYLNLPFPANLE
-257 IADYLMSKKRYSDAL
+257 IADYLISAKRYSDAL

-278 VSKQTKAN
+278 ISKQTKAN

-299 LNQAGRETEAAD
+299 LNQAGREVEAAD

-334 VYFENGMAE
+334 VYFENGMSE

-382 FTMWSEFLLSEKMNY
+382 FTMWSEFLLSEKINY

-402 GKGSYEAIT
+402 GKGSFEAIS

-471 SNVSATSQK
+471 SNVSSTSQK
-480 WLANKAGTGATK
+480 WISNKAEIGATK
-492 EEFIDSLGQ
+492 EEFIEAVSQ
-501 LPPKI
+501 LHPKI

-512 FMIDLFLKA
+512 FMIDIFLKA
-521 DDFDGV
+521 DDLDGV

-562 DEFSSNYKDIL
+562 DEFSSNYKEIL

-744 FKETRDYVKKVMRF
+744 YKETRDYVKKVMKF

-779 DVNENR
+779 DVNENK

>member
-1 MKPSLFVLFS
+1 MKPSNFLLLS

-22 HDCLNDEN
+22 NDCLNDEK
-30 ITEACIRELFKAN
+30 ISEVCIRELFKAN
-43 EFALAASHID
+43 EFSLAASHID

-82 LINTLPNDIRN
+82 LINSLPNDVKN
-93 TLYYKMILVKTFI
+93 TLYYKMILVKTFV

-119 EIKSSYQIYYLFSD
+119 EIKSSYPVYYLFSD
-133 LECIKG
+133 LECVKG

-151 IEFYDR
+151 IEFYDK

-163 NGAAAFNR
+163 NGAAAYNR

-184 FLKDYV
+184 FLKDYI
-190 EYMDSYGSLSWKNQV
+190 EYIDSYGSLSWKPQI
-205 VERLVKLKKSKGVPN
+205 VERLVKLKKNKGVPN

-245 EYMTLPYPANLE
+245 EYLALPHPANLE
-257 IADYLMSKKRYSDAL
+257 IADYLVAAKRYSDAL
-272 KMLDDA
+272 KMLDEA
-278 VSKQTKAN
+278 LAKQAKAN

-292 VNKKYRV
+292 VNKKYRI
-299 LNQAGRETEAAD
+299 LNQAGREVEAAD
-311 FLLKSSD
+311 FLLKSSE

-334 VYFENGMAE
+334 VYFENGMSE

-348 LGGIVAMKQNSKYFM
+348 LSGIVSEKQNSKYFM

-382 FTMWSEFLLSEKMNY
+382 FTMWSEFLLSEKINY

-402 GKGSYEAIT
+402 GKGSFEAIA
-411 GLTALLD
+411 GLTSLLD

-425 ALSDVNFKCSVD
+425 ALTDVNFKCSVD

-458 IIERDEFKKKPDF
+458 IIERDEFKKNPDF

-480 WLANKAGTGATK
+480 WLANRVENSATK
-492 EEFIDSLGQ
+492 EEFIETLAQ
-501 LPPKI
+501 LHPKI

-521 DDFDGV
+521 DDLDGV

-541 EAKHAKNA
+541 EAKHSKNA
-549 SSMKIPMPEAQII
+549 ASMKIPMPEAQII
-562 DEFSSNYKDIL
+562 DEFSSNYREIL

-589 VTSYYY
+589 ITSYYY
-595 NQLSPDLTYSPHYGK
+595 NQLNADLTYSPHYGK

-779 DVNENR
+779 DVNENK

>member
-30 ITEACIRELFKAN
+30 LTEACIRELFKAN

-53 KAEFASKTDSTIL
+53 KAEFASKTDATIL
-66 KIELFMKLAR
+66 KIELFMKLAM

-82 LINTLPNDIRN
+82 LISALPNDVKN

-119 EIKSSYQIYYLFSD
+119 EIKSSYPVYYLFSD
-133 LECIKG
+133 LECVKG

-163 NGAAAFNR
+163 NGAAAYNR
-171 ILALEKNGEPQVT
+171 ILALEKNGEPQVA
-184 FLKDYV
+184 FLKDYI
-190 EYMDSYGSLSWKNQV
+190 EYIDSYGSLSWKPQI
-205 VERLVKLKKSKGVPN
+205 VERLVKLKKTKGVPN

-234 RENRLSQFFSD
+234 RENKLSQFFSD
-245 EYMTLPYPANLE
+245 EYLALPHPANLE
-257 IADYLMSKKRYSDAL
+257 IADYLVASKRYSDAL
-272 KMLDDA
+272 KMLDEA
-278 VSKQTKAN
+278 LAKQTKAN

-292 VNKKYRV
+292 VNKKYRI
-299 LNQAGRETEAAD
+299 LNQAGREVEAAD

-334 VYFENGMAE
+334 VYFENGMSE

-348 LGGIVAMKQNSKYFM
+348 LSGIVAMKQNSKYFM

-382 FTMWSEFLLSEKMNY
+382 FTMWSEFLLSEKVNC

-402 GKGSYEAIT
+402 GKGSYEAIS

-425 ALSDVNFKCSVD
+425 ALTDVNFKCSVD

-480 WLANKAGTGATK
+480 WLANRVENSATK
-492 EEFIDSLGQ
+492 EEFIEVITQ
-501 LPPKI
+501 LQPKI

-512 FMIDLFLKA
+512 QMIDLFLKA

-549 SSMKIPMPEAQII
+549 ASMKVPMPEAQVI

-589 VTSYYY
+589 ITSYYY

-744 FKETRDYVKKVMRF
+744 YKETRDYVKKVMRF

-779 DVNENR
+779 DVNENK

>member
-1 MKPSLFVLFS
+1 MKPSFFLLFLL
-11 FLFLTFPLFSY
+11 LFLTFPLFSY
-22 HDCLNDEN
+22 NDCLNDEK
-30 ITEACIRELFKAN
+30 ISEVCIRELFKAN
-43 EFALAASHID
+43 EFSLAAAHID

-82 LINTLPNDIRN
+82 LISSLPNDVKN
-93 TLYYKMILVKTFI
+93 TLYYKMILVKTFV

-119 EIKSSYQIYYLFSD
+119 EIKSSYPVYYLFSD
-133 LECIKG
+133 LECVKG

-151 IEFYDR
+151 IEFYDK

-163 NGAAAFNR
+163 NGAAAYNR
-171 ILALEKNGEPQVT
+171 ILALEKNGEPQVA

-190 EYMDSYGSLSWKNQV
+190 EYIDSYGSLSWKPQI
-205 VERLVKLKKSKGVPN
+205 VERLVKLKKNKGVPN

-245 EYMTLPYPANLE
+245 EYLTLPHPANLE
-257 IADYLMSKKRYSDAL
+257 IADYLVAAKRYSDAL
-272 KMLDDA
+272 KMLDEA
-278 VSKQTKAN
+278 LAKQTKAN

-292 VNKKYRV
+292 VNKKYRI
-299 LNQAGRETEAAD
+299 LNQAGREVEAAD
-311 FLLKSSD
+311 FLLKSSE

-334 VYFENGMAE
+334 VYFENGMPE

-348 LGGIVAMKQNSKYFM
+348 LSGIVSEKQNSKYFM

-382 FTMWSEFLLSEKMNY
+382 FTMWSEFLLSEKINY
-397 DKFVD
+397 DKFID

-411 GLTALLD
+411 GLTSLLD

-425 ALSDVNFKCSVD
+425 ALTDVNFKCSVD

-480 WLANKAGTGATK
+480 WLANKAEIGATK
-492 EEFIDSLGQ
+492 EEFIDSLSQ

-512 FMIDLFLKA
+512 VMIDLFLKA
-521 DDFDGV
+521 DDLDGV

-549 SSMKIPMPEAQII
+549 ASMKIPMPEAQII
-562 DEFSSNYKDIL
+562 DEFSSNYKEIL

-595 NQLSPDLTYSPHYGK
+595 NQLNADLTYSPHYGK

-744 FKETRDYVKKVMRF
+744 YKETRDYVKKVMRF

-779 DVNENR
+779 DVNENK